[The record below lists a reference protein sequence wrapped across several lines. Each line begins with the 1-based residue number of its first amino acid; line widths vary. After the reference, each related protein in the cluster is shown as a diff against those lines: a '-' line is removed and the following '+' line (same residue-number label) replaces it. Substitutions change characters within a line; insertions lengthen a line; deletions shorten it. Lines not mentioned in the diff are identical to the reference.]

1 MPFDY
6 VAINDGGVAR
16 LEGGGD
22 MILIFYGRQV
32 LGIMNLDLKTIVLQ
46 IAYPITT
53 AASGGG
59 PIYVN
64 NNDLFT

>member
-1 MPFDY
+1 MSFNY

-16 LEGGGD
+16 LETGGD
-22 MILIFYGRQV
+22 VV
-32 LGIMNLDLKTIVLQ
+32 LAFNSGKVLSIMNLYLKAIVLQ

-53 AASGGG
+53 AASGGR

-64 NNDLFT
+64 N